1 MSKISKLLFTTIR
14 RKNIFSSFFRKPIQ
28 NDKIICKLILKWFNN
43 ETNNLSGLLG
53 FKLTE
58 KKV

>member
-1 MSKISKLLFTTIR
+1 M
-14 RKNIFSSFFRKPIQ
+14 KPRQ

-53 FKLTE
+53 IKLFE